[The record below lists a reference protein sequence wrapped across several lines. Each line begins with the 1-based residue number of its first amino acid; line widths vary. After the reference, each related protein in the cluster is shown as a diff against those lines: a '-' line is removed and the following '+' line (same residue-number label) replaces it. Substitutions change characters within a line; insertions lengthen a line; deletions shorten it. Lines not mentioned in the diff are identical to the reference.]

1 MLSFY
6 QGFKAFSTDAREIYS
21 KTRYFGVSKKNPKKL
36 EQMLL
41 FFPDG
46 KRFPKNVYYKTAA
59 KSVRFCYPAYKC
71 EPNALLSRKTS
82 RTAAKGQSVRPDGQK
97 GGGPDRTPG
106 AQEIHRISSNPFHHY
121 RHARPRSFARTH
133 ARTQR
138 RRRSRSRN
146 RNRFPGSGVFLNRE
160 LTTPNLRYI

>member
-21 KTRYFGVSKKNPKKL
+21 KTKYFGVSKKNPRIL

-46 KRFPKNVYYKTAA
+46 KRFPKNVYYKTGA

-82 RTAAKGQSVRPDGQK
+82 RTAAKGQSVRPGSQK
-97 GGGPDRTPG
+97 GGGAGPRRPG
-106 AQEIHRISSNPFHHY
+106 KIIGSALAPETTSRS
-121 RHARPRSFARTH
+121 RSFARTH
-133 ARTQR
+133 ARNANA
-138 RRRSRSRN
+138 SAIEID
-146 RNRFPGSGVFLNRE
+146 FPVRVLSND
-160 LTTPNLRYI
+160 

>member
-21 KTRYFGVSKKNPKKL
+21 KTRYFGVSKKNPRIL
-36 EQMLL
+36 EKMLL
-41 FFPDG
+41 FFLDG

-82 RTAAKGQSVRPDGQK
+82 RIAAKGQSVRTGRPKRTAGP
-97 GGGPDRTPG
+97 GGGPDGPDRTGPPG
-106 AQEIHRISSNPFHHY
+106 KS
-121 RHARPRSFARTH
+121 
-133 ARTQR
+133 
-138 RRRSRSRN
+138 
-146 RNRFPGSGVFLNRE
+146 
-160 LTTPNLRYI
+160 

>member
-6 QGFKAFSTDAREIYS
+6 QGFKVFSTDAREIYS
-21 KTRYFGVSKKNPKKL
+21 KTRYFGVSKKNPKNL

-46 KRFPKNVYYKTAA
+46 KRFPKNVYYKTGA

-82 RTAAKGQSVRPDGQK
+82 RTAAKGQSVRPGGQK
-97 GGGPDRTPG
+97 GGGGPDRTPD
-106 AQEIHRISSNPFHHY
+106 AQFFHRATQIIIDTLAHTASH
-121 RHARPRSFARTH
+121 ARTH
-133 ARTQR
+133 ARTHR
-138 RRRSRSRN
+138 KRKRKRN
-146 RNRFPGSGVFLNRE
+146 RNRFPGSGVF
-160 LTTPNLRYI
+160 

>member
-21 KTRYFGVSKKNPKKL
+21 KTRYFGVSKKNPRIL

-46 KRFPKNVYYKTAA
+46 KRFPKNVYYKTGA

-82 RTAAKGQSVRPDGQK
+82 RTTAKGQSVRPGGPGDR
-97 GGGPDRTPG
+97 GGGRTGPRTPG
-106 AQEIHRISSNPFHHY
+106 KIIGSALAPS
-121 RHARPRSFARTH
+121 RSFARTH
-133 ARTQR
+133 ARTHATQTQTKPKSI
-138 RRRSRSRN
+138 SR
-146 RNRFPGSGVFLNRE
+146 
-160 LTTPNLRYI
+160 